1 MAAYGF
7 GCPDKRI
14 WNAKC
19 YACKDIG
26 CAFCPLFPGTETAP
40 AARLTLRFLSPYS
53 PCREPNLRTRYPYN
67 LIENRS
73 FLRLPGESN
82 EMYLPCIS
90 PPSFCFC
97 SVPTAGKWELN
108 PLSAA
113 VRYAS
118 FALVITSKTEKKPT
132 RGSASLII
140 ILLFKNSCHHGTN
153 FSAEKCA
160 PISMLPFINSCQLGT
175 NYLCRKCGTTCPT
188 LCAHTV

>member
-40 AARLTLRFLSPYS
+40 AARLTLRFRSPYN
-53 PCREPNLRTRYPYN
+53 PRMEPYSYARTRICIVN
-67 LIENRS
+67 FGLSQVDFISSVARRKQRNV
-73 FLRLPGESN
+73 FLSVFHLLS
-82 EMYLPCIS
+82 Y
-90 PPSFCFC
+90 CFC
-97 SVPTAGKWELN
+97 SVPAAGKWELN

-153 FSAEKCA
+153 F
-160 PISMLPFINSCQLGT
+160 
-175 NYLCRKCGTTCPT
+175 YCRKLAPNWRAFSA
-188 LCAHTV
+188 LLL